1 MTNLRSL
8 MPRLGAAVAMGV
20 LAAAAL
26 DAHVGR
32 QESTQYSNCGL
43 TAFQER
49 VEAYATLHRNLA
61 ASLPPLGSRHNFQV
75 VMTARKALA
84 SAIRAA
90 RPNAHQGDIFTS
102 EATSAFPNLIADTTR
117 ASDFGM
123 LAPLMDE
130 SGRLLPGGHP
140 RIHDPFPVLD
150 SRELPPLMLS
160 WFPTL
165 PEELEYRL
173 YDYDLVLWDVY
184 ADLVVDVIPYALA
197 HPRSDVMYR

>member
-1 MTNLRSL
+1 MTNLRSV
-8 MPRLGAAVAMGV
+8 MPRLSAAVGLAV

-26 DAHVGR
+26 DAHAASQG
-32 QESTQYSNCGL
+32 STAYSSAGM
-43 TAFQER
+43 TAFQQR

-61 ASLPPLGSRHNFQV
+61 ASLPPLGSRDRHS
-75 VMTARKALA
+75 VMIARTFLA

-90 RPNAHQGDIFTS
+90 RPNARQGDIFTQ
-102 EATSAFPNLIADTTR
+102 EATVAFRNVIADTMR

-130 SGRLLPGGHP
+130 NGRLLPGAHP
-140 RIHDPFPVLD
+140 RIHDAFPVLE
-150 SRELPPLMLS
+150 SRELPPLMWGWL
-160 WFPTL
+160 PTL

-173 YDYDLVLWDVY
+173 VDYDLVLWDVY

-197 HPRSDVMYR
+197 HPRSDLMYR